1 MQSEFEQ
8 ILKELENAVA
18 QDQAKNEMIENM
30 EKDSEQRKDDY
41 RRLTDSFYRLKKEKE
56 DGDAEQAEYIKSL
69 ESKLKNLSSNS
80 STQLLSQT

>member
-18 QDQAKNEMIENM
+18 QDQAKQEMIENM